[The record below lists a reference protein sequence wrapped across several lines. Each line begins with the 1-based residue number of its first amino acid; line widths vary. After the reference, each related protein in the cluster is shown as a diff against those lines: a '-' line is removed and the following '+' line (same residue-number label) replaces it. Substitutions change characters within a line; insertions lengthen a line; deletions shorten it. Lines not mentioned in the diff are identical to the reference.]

1 MAEKLPYV
9 LEILTATEV
18 PCKGWQ
24 VHVDTEG
31 GNRTWAQTR
40 VKALYIWQRASTFF
54 PLKFVT
60 RTNTF
65 SLEHSFFYL
74 SCGKTLVLHT
84 KESTHELTVFFPRTQ
99 LTTVSVGQGNCSFS
113 YYLGPVCLKFDRFY
127 PDYQSKLRTDK
138 NAHTPIL

>member
-1 MAEKLPYV
+1 MCWRFWPQQKYRAKVDRYMWTLKEEIAPELKQELKPFIFDNVQV
-9 LEILTATEV
+9 LFSPWNLS
-18 PCKGWQ
+18 
-24 VHVDTEG
+24 HV
-31 GNRTWAQTR
+31 QTLFLLNI
-40 VKALYIWQRASTFF
+40 V
-54 PLKFVT
+54 
-60 RTNTF
+60 
-65 SLEHSFFYL
+65 FYL

-127 PDYQSKLRTDK
+127 PDYQSKFRTDK